1 MNAQSDCFEILV
13 SSSKDGSIQAVYITV
28 RNNKVAKT
36 KEIVEDTLLADYDR
50 RGKLVGI
57 EVLGPVKI
65 RRITPLVEQA
75 QRRRF
80 ARFVRQGAP
89 GGMLLAG

>member
-1 MNAQSDCFEILV
+1 MLIRAG
-13 SSSKDGSIQAVYITV
+13 KDGGIQAVYITV

-50 RGKLVGI
+50 RGRLVGI
-57 EVLGPVKI
+57 EILGPVKI
-65 RRITPLVEQA
+65 RRITPLVEQT